1 MAAACR
7 TDSFDKIAL
16 FRSGAMGDKQ
26 LHQDIL
32 DELEFEPSID
42 AARIGVAVEHGVVT
56 LTGHVSSFLEKQ
68 AVERAVKRVKGVRA
82 IAEEIEVRLPYDH
95 KTTDDEIASRA
106 LDVLHWD
113 TRVPDGVVGITVQ
126 DGTVILTGTV
136 DWQYQRQAAEDDIR
150 KLSGVAGVINQIIIA
165 SRPQTSDVQSRIQ
178 EALRRNADVAA
189 EAIQVSVQDGK
200 VILDGKVQSWKERE
214 AAERAAWSAPGV
226 RTVEDRLKIE

>member
-1 MAAACR
+1 
-7 TDSFDKIAL
+7 
-16 FRSGAMGDKQ
+16 MGDKQ

-113 TRVPDGVVGITVQ
+113 TRVPDGVVSITVQ
-126 DGTVILTGTV
+126 DGTVTLTGTV

-150 KLSGVAGVINQIIIA
+150 KLSGVAG
-165 SRPQTSDVQSRIQ
+165 D
-178 EALRRNADVAA
+178 
-189 EAIQVSVQDGK
+189 
-200 VILDGKVQSWKERE
+200 
-214 AAERAAWSAPGV
+214 
-226 RTVEDRLKIE
+226 

>member
-113 TRVPDGVVGITVQ
+113 TRVPDGVVG
-126 DGTVILTGTV
+126 
-136 DWQYQRQAAEDDIR
+136 
-150 KLSGVAGVINQIIIA
+150 
-165 SRPQTSDVQSRIQ
+165 
-178 EALRRNADVAA
+178 
-189 EAIQVSVQDGK
+189 
-200 VILDGKVQSWKERE
+200 
-214 AAERAAWSAPGV
+214 
-226 RTVEDRLKIE
+226 